1 MVEDDPVAKALEK
14 LDWIGKLSKRSFPDG
29 GPKEPEEIRDLL
41 NRIVLDVRAA
51 LRLLEGTR
59 EEGESDESDGKER
72 LDPYGIGE
80 AAPEVAANT
89 LICVINQATYLLRR
103 QVQRQERD
111 FLEEGGFTERLYRV
125 RKEWRG
131 RQATKP
137 KQVEIRSGEVDSS
150 QGL

>member
-1 MVEDDPVAKALEK
+1 MVDDDPVAKALEK

-59 EEGESDESDGKER
+59 EEGESDGRER
-72 LDPYGIGE
+72 LAPYGIGE